1 MQFPSRHPDYIVQI
15 SRSQNVPQGNGSTR
29 EAHMVRRCD
38 ENDFEMIW
46 QIINDGAKAYNGV
59 IPQDRYKEPYM
70 TRDELRHEMR
80 DGVEFWAFEE
90 DGALTGVM
98 GIQPV
103 KDVTLIRHAY
113 VRTLAATC
121 WNRGAVAGSSAR
133 PRDGSHLGRNMGRC
147 FMGDSVLPEVR
158 LSTSRIRRKER
169 SAEKVLD
176 RAGRADLGLGRTY
189 GSYFLNHPEG
199 EVRDGRLPR
208 ASHILKY
215 AYFRTS
221 SANMVKTVS

>member
-1 MQFPSRHPDYIVQI
+1 
-15 SRSQNVPQGNGSTR
+15 
-29 EAHMVRRCD
+29 MVRRCD

-103 KDVTLIRHAY
+103 RHVTLIRHAY
-113 VRTLAATC
+113 VRTQRQKAGIGTRLLAHLRTLASGPVLVGT
-121 WNRGAVAGSSAR
+121 WADASWAIQFYQKHGFRLVAPREEKNALLKRYWTVPDEQAAV
-133 PRDGSHLGRNMGRC
+133 
-147 FMGDSVLPEVR
+147 SV
-158 LSTSRIRRKER
+158 
-169 SAEKVLD
+169 VLVD
-176 RAGRADLGLGRTY
+176 
-189 GSYFLNHPEG
+189 
-199 EVRDGRLPR
+199 
-208 ASHILKY
+208 
-215 AYFRTS
+215 
-221 SANMVKTVS
+221 